1 MREQV
6 QRIRVWPGMLRTVH
20 WALALAVSLLLLSGW
35 LMGSG
40 MVLNDRLYQF
50 LLEQVHL
57 PAGHVLGVA
66 LAIRGWYLVA
76 DDRVGGWRSL
86 LPRMTQ
92 LQGMLAVLR
101 FYASLGRGALPGYY
115 AHNPLW
121 APLYLLL
128 LLLLLLQLLSGLML
142 EFTSLRGLF
151 GLSSVPLLHWHQGLL
166 PVLAFLTVAHVVSA
180 FLHDLR
186 GNGSDVSG
194 MINGHRTFAAAQRSD
209 VAGSLQAPAVSLNDI
224 GGWKPTAGQH
234 GKHDDPQ

>member
-1 MREQV
+1 MREQL
-6 QRIRVWPGMLRTVH
+6 QRIPVWPGLLRIVH
-20 WALALAVSLLLLSGW
+20 WTLAASVSLLLLSGW

-50 LLEQVHL
+50 LLEQIHL

-76 DDRVGGWRSL
+76 DQRVDGWRAL
-86 LPRMTQ
+86 VPRAAQ
-92 LQGMLAVLR
+92 LQGMLMMLR
-101 FYASLGRGALPGYY
+101 FYASLGRGVLPGYY

-128 LLLLLLQLLSGLML
+128 LALLLVQLGTGLML
-142 EFTSLRGLF
+142 EFSKLRGLF
-151 GLSSVPLLHWHQGLL
+151 SLSSVDLLHWHQALL
-166 PVLAFLTVAHVVSA
+166 AVVAWLTLAHVFTA

-194 MINGHRTFAAAQRSD
+194 IINGHRTFPSGQRGTGTVQVQPPG
-209 VAGSLQAPAVSLNDI
+209 VALKDI
-224 GGWKPTAGQH
+224 GGWQPSAGKNGH
-234 GKHDDPQ
+234 SNDAS